1 MKILFLGSGEF
12 GLPTL
17 QSLAPEHTIVGVVT
31 QPDRPAG
38 RGGQLKP
45 TPIGEFAAT
54 LNVPLWKPEKINAP
68 EIASAIRALNADAWV
83 VIAFG
88 QKLGRALL
96 DGVFAINLHASRLPR
111 WRGAAPIN
119 AAILAGD
126 PITGNSIITLADRMD
141 AGLVLAQDQRPI
153 EPQQTAGE
161 LHDLLA
167 QDGVALVRRVL
178 EQHSRGEIH
187 GVAQDES
194 LATIAPKLSKADGWV
209 DFAAPAEACRRRVH
223 GLTPWPGVTV
233 TRETKPDQPI
243 KLSRVEV
250 LDTHHQQQDTGTLV
264 DAERGIIA
272 CGGGALRI
280 IELQPAGKRVMAWD
294 EFARGNRPERGE
306 RWIGRAACN

>member
-17 QSLAPEHTIVGVVT
+17 RSLAREHTIVGVVT

-45 TPIGEFAAT
+45 TPVGEFAAS
-54 LNVPLWKPEKINAP
+54 LNSPLWKPEKINAP
-68 EIASAIRALNADAWV
+68 EIAAAVRALNADAWV

-88 QKLGRALL
+88 QKLGKALL

-126 PITGNSIITLADRMD
+126 STTGNSIITLADRMD

-167 QDGVALVRRVL
+167 ADGVALVRRVL
-178 EQHSRGEIH
+178 EQRTRGEIH
-187 GVAQDES
+187 GVPQDES
-194 LATIAPKLSKADGWV
+194 LVTIAPKLTKADGWV
-209 DFAAPAEACRRRVH
+209 DFTQLAETCRRRVH

-233 TRETKPDQPI
+233 TREKKPDQPI
-243 KLSRVEV
+243 KLARVEV
-250 LDTHHQQQDTGTLV
+250 LDTHHQQQDMGTLV

-272 CGGGALRI
+272 CGQGALRI
-280 IELQPAGKRVMAWD
+280 VELQPAGKRVMAWD

>member
-1 MKILFLGSGEF
+1 MKIVFLGSGEF

-17 QSLAPEHTIVGVVT
+17 QALAREHTVVGVVT

-45 TPIGEFAAT
+45 TPIGEFAST
-54 LNVPLWKPEKINAP
+54 LGVPIWKPEKINTPDVAG
-68 EIASAIRALNADAWV
+68 AIRSLNADAWV

-88 QKLGRALL
+88 QKLGKALL
-96 DGVFAINLHASRLPR
+96 DGVFSINLHASRLPR

-126 PITGNSIITLADRMD
+126 AATGNSIITLAERMD

-167 QDGVALVRRVL
+167 VDGVALVRRVL
-178 EQHSRGEIH
+178 EQRSHGEEHSEP
-187 GVAQDES
+187 QDES
-194 LATIAPKLSKADGWV
+194 LVTVAPKLSKSDGWV
-209 DFAAPAEACRRRVH
+209 DFTASAEACRRRVH

-233 TRETKPDQPI
+233 MREAKPDHPI
-243 KLSRVEV
+243 KLGRVEV
-250 LDTHHQQQDTGTLV
+250 LDTHHQQQDVGTLI
-264 DAERGIIA
+264 DADRGVIA
-272 CGGGALRI
+272 SGQGSLRV
-280 IELQPAGKRVMAWD
+280 IELQPAGKRMMAWD